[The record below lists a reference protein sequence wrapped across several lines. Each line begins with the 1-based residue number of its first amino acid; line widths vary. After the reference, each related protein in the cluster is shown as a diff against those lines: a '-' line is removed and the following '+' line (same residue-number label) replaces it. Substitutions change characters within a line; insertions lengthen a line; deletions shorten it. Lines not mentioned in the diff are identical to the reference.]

1 MGDLSSAPMSNADA
15 DPLRAAGAATPPPA
29 PGLAWIDDAREW
41 PAFSRAV
48 PAQADDA
55 WESSLAIEGM
65 TCAACAL
72 NVEAALRAVPGV
84 LAAEVGAA
92 SRRAR
97 VVWRASAVRPSQWL
111 AAVRAAGY
119 AAVPLDDLNR
129 KTERLRASRR
139 MLWRWGVA
147 GLCMMQVMMY
157 AYPAYTASPGDV
169 SADAQALLRW
179 ASWVLSLPVMLF
191 ACGPFLV
198 AALRDLRARRVGMDT
213 PVALGILITFGVSTL
228 GTFEPQGIFGAEVYF
243 DSLTMFVFFL
253 LSSRWLEARLRERT
267 GGALDLLLRRLPD
280 GVQREAPDG
289 RLERVA
295 AHRVAVGDV
304 LHVKPGEAF
313 VADALVLTGQTL
325 ADEALLTGESRPV
338 PRGPGDAVLAGS
350 YNLAA
355 AVRVRVVAVGDATR
369 FSQVAALMDEAGRS
383 RPRMAQLADRIA
395 RPFLIAVLLAAAG
408 ACAFWWPQDPGHAL
422 MVMVAVLIVTCPC
435 ALSLATP
442 VAMLA
447 AAGALARRGV
457 LVRRLQAF
465 EALARVDTVVFDKTG
480 TLTRD
485 ALALG
490 EVRTRAGIDRTQ
502 ALAMA
507 ATLAAR
513 SLHPAS
519 RALAAAGRDGA
530 GEDQWQVSELVEE
543 AGAGIR
549 ARLARNGWPWPGE
562 VRLGSAAHCGLLRDR
577 PGEGTGPAAQG
588 DGAAIDASPGEAMTV
603 WLCDAQ
609 GMLASFELHEEL
621 RADARAT
628 VAQLHA
634 MGLQVQLLSGDAG
647 PAVARVAAALGIAQA
662 QGGCSPQ
669 DKLQALRGLQGQ
681 GRHTAMVG
689 DGLNDGPVLA
699 GADVSFAFGQAVPL
713 AQAQADFVVPGEA
726 LRRVPETLALA
737 RRTMTVVRQNLA
749 WAAVYNAVCVPLAVM
764 GWMPA
769 WLAGLGMA
777 LSSLLVVLNALRLSA
792 VLPALQAEPAPV
804 PALRPMA
811 EVR

>member
-1 MGDLSSAPMSNADA
+1 M
-15 DPLRAAGAATPPPA
+15 
-29 PGLAWIDDAREW
+29 
-41 PAFSRAV
+41 
-48 PAQADDA
+48 PAQGADA

-72 NVEAALRAVPGV
+72 NVEAALRGVPGV
-84 LAAEVGAA
+84 VSAEVGAA
-92 SRRAR
+92 SQRAR
-97 VVWRASAVRPSQWL
+97 VVWRAGAVNPSQWL

-119 AAVPLDDLNR
+119 FAAPLNDLDR
-129 KTERLRASRR
+129 KTERVRASRR

-157 AYPAYTASPGDV
+157 AYPAYTAVPGDI
-169 SADAQALLRW
+169 SADAQGLLRW

-191 ACGPFLV
+191 SCGPLLQ
-198 AALRDLRARRVGMDT
+198 AALRDLRARRIGMDT
-213 PVALGILITFGVSTL
+213 PVALGIVITFAVSTL

-280 GVQREAPDG
+280 GVQRETASGP
-289 RLERVA
+289 LERVA
-295 AHRVAVGDV
+295 AHRVVVGDV
-304 LHVKPGEAF
+304 LHVNAGEAF
-313 VADALVLTGQTL
+313 VADALLLEGQTL

-338 PRGPGDAVLAGS
+338 PRGPGDRVLAGS

-355 AVRVRVVAVGDATR
+355 AVRVHVTAVGEATR
-369 FSQVAALMDEAGRS
+369 FAQIATLMDEAARS

-395 RPFLIAVLLAAAG
+395 RPFLVAVLVAAAG
-408 ACAFWWPQDPGHAL
+408 ACAYWWPQDPGHAL
-422 MVMVAVLIVTCPC
+422 MVAVAVLVVTCPC

-442 VAMLA
+442 AAMLA
-447 AAGALARRGV
+447 SAGALARRGV
-457 LVRRLQAF
+457 LVRRLQAL

-485 ALALG
+485 ALVLG
-490 EVRTRAGIDRTQ
+490 DVRMREGVDRAQ

-507 ATLAAR
+507 AALAGR

-519 RALAAAGRDGA
+519 RALAAAGRAGA
-530 GEDQWQVSELVEE
+530 NQDIWQISGLVEE

-549 ARLARNGWPWPGE
+549 ARLSRNGWPWPGE
-562 VRLGSAAHCGLLRDR
+562 LRLGSAAHCGFDVPR
-577 PGEGTGPAAQG
+577 
-588 DGAAIDASPGEAMTV
+588 GEAMTV
-603 WLCDAQ
+603 WLSDAR
-609 GMLASFELHEEL
+609 GMLASFVLHEDL
-621 RADARAT
+621 RPDALAT
-628 VAQLHA
+628 VAQLQG
-634 MGLQVQLLSGDAG
+634 MGLQVRLLSGDVG
-647 PAVARVAAALGIAQA
+647 PAVARVAQSLGIAQA
-662 QGGCSPQ
+662 QGGCSPPQ
-669 DKLQALRGLQGQ
+669 KLQALQALQQQ

-713 AQAQADFVVPGEA
+713 AQAQADFVVPGGA
-726 LRRVPETLALA
+726 LQAIADTLVLA
-737 RRTMTVVRQNLA
+737 RRTMAVVRQNLV
-749 WAAVYNAVCVPLAVM
+749 WAAVYNAVSVPLAVA

-777 LSSLLVVLNALRLSA
+777 ASSLLVVLNALRLSGGMAATAATASTASTASTAAAPA
-792 VLPALQAEPAPV
+792 VGHGGPARSDI
-804 PALRPMA
+804 ALA
-811 EVR
+811 GVVAQHKV

>member
-1 MGDLSSAPMSNADA
+1 MGDLSSVPMSNADA
-15 DPLRAAGAATPPPA
+15 DPLRAVGSTSPA

-48 PAQADDA
+48 PALADDA

-97 VVWRASAVRPSQWL
+97 VVWRAGAVRPSQWL

-119 AAVPLDDLNR
+119 VAAPLDDLQR
-129 KTERLRASRR
+129 KSERQRASRR

-157 AYPAYTASPGDV
+157 AYPAYTSAPGDV

-191 ACGPFLV
+191 ACGPFL
-198 AALRDLRARRVGMDT
+198 AGALRDLRARRVGMDT
-213 PVALGILITFGVSTL
+213 PVALGILITFAVSTL

-295 AHRVAVGDV
+295 AHRVTVGDV

-325 ADEALLTGESRPV
+325 ADEALLSGESRPV

-408 ACAFWWPQDPGHAL
+408 ACAFWWPQDPGRAL
-422 MVMVAVLIVTCPC
+422 MVAVAVLIVTCPC

-465 EALARVDTVVFDKTG
+465 EALAQVDTVVFDKTG

-490 EVRTRAGIDRTQ
+490 EVRTCAGIDRTQ

-507 ATLAAR
+507 ATLAER

-530 GEDQWQVSELVEE
+530 SQDQWQVSDLMEE

-562 VRLGSAAHCGLLRDR
+562 VRLGSAAHCGLEAGA
-577 PGEGTGPAAQG
+577 GET
-588 DGAAIDASPGEAMTV
+588 MTV
-603 WLCDAQ
+603 WLGDDH

-647 PAVARVAAALGIAQA
+647 PAVARVAAALGIAHA
-662 QGGCSPQ
+662 QGGCSPR
-669 DKLQALRGLQGQ
+669 DKLQALRGLQAQ

-792 VLPALQAEPAPV
+792 VLPALQAVPAPV